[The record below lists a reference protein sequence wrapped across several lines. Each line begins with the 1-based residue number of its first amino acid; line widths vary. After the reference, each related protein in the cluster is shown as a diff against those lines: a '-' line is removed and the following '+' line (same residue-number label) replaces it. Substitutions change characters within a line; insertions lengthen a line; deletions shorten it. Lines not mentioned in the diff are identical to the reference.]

1 MSMLWHLQSCIRRN
15 FSGHGAFWSLLYI
28 ILDLGSTSLF
38 LGGVRQNKNGLFG
51 FVETRGDDLL
61 CADCVSE
68 NADVTNEQSGS
79 CLLWLF
85 KSCGQLVAYARRWVV
100 IHKYTIC
107 QIVPNNA
114 LSKRS
119 NSWSV
124 SWTSCL
130 GWAHKDCLTP
140 RIFWSHVWKM
150 IVTQQ
155 EAWASM
161 SIEHSQRPSSCT
173 NLFDWSAAFS
183 AVDPK
188 MLLICCGTFQKGPF
202 FLSRSFGRFE
212 NTCLYSQTLHET
224 S

>member
-1 MSMLWHLQSCIRRN
+1 MSMLWHLQSCIRRK

-51 FVETRGDDLL
+51 FVETRGDDLP

-85 KSCGQLVAYARRWVV
+85 KSCGELVAYARRWVV
-100 IHKYTIC
+100 IHKYIIC

-114 LSKRS
+114 LSKHS

-130 GWAHKDCLTP
+130 SWAHKESLTP
-140 RIFWSHVWKM
+140 RIFWSHIWKM

-155 EAWASM
+155 EAWV
-161 SIEHSQRPSSCT
+161 
-173 NLFDWSAAFS
+173 W
-183 AVDPK
+183 
-188 MLLICCGTFQKGPF
+188 LICSLQCSWSQNAADLLWD
-202 FLSRSFGRFE
+202 LSEGSIFPG
-212 NTCLYSQTLHET
+212 
-224 S
+224 